1 LRRRSALAQ
10 QEERSAAAS
19 RVSTLSRWPATIA
32 VAAGIIALSHLPPSD
47 LPHVPLFPHA
57 DKVVHLIE
65 YMTLGLL
72 LFRSLRYDLSGN
84 SIWAAII
91 AVPAGTLFGALD
103 EWHQGFVGRTT
114 DVWDLAADV
123 AGLSLGILAWLLLN
137 RLRRGDATDGE

>member
-1 LRRRSALAQ
+1 MKAHG
-10 QEERSAAAS
+10 
-19 RVSTLSRWPATIA
+19 VMKWTRWPATIA

-57 DKVVHLIE
+57 DKVIHLIE
-65 YMTLGLL
+65 YFVLGAL

-91 AVPAGTLFGALD
+91 ALPAGTLFGALD

-123 AGLSLGILAWLLLN
+123 AGLSLGILTWILLN
-137 RLRRGDATDGE
+137 RLKRGEATDGG